1 MKYIAFF
8 STEEDRG
15 LSLTTSPAGINKS
28 AYIAQLLKETGHFV
42 EIISPAWSKCD
53 QWHWW
58 GTFDRMVENGIRL
71 HQLATFS
78 TPLRWMTP
86 LQGMFSLFQLF
97 FYLLFHTH
105 ANESVLVY
113 HSYYLSLPI
122 LAAKKIKKFKLI
134 LEVEEI
140 YQDIIPLPRAIRRQE
155 EQIIRKADGYI
166 LSTTSIG
173 EKIHRDTV
181 PNLVI
186 NGSYNCV
193 GFLKKEEPRDGR
205 IHCLYSGTFD
215 PSKAGVYL
223 AIACA
228 EFLSD
233 RYCIHISGVGTKK
246 QTKSV
251 LDMIHRTQEKTSCKI
266 IYEGFLDNSAYHE
279 LLRKC
284 QIGLNT
290 QAPDQKFSDT
300 CFPSKI
306 LVYMANGLQVV
317 SSANK
322 AITGSDV
329 GDRLIYYYSQ
339 TPEAVAQAIQIVR
352 PESGVENIKFV
363 QKLHQNTRKNIQV
376 FLSRI

>member
-8 STEEDRG
+8 SMEEDRK
-15 LSLTTSPAGINKS
+15 LCLATSPAGINKS
-28 AYIAQLLKETGHFV
+28 AYIAQLLKETGHSV
-42 EIISPAWSKCD
+42 EIISPAWSKCG

-58 GTFDRMVENGIRL
+58 GTFDRKVENGITL

-78 TPLRWMTP
+78 TPLRWLTP
-86 LQGMFSLFQLF
+86 FQGLFSLLQLF
-97 FYLLFHTH
+97 FYLLFHTC
-105 ANESVLVY
+105 AGESVLVY

-122 LAAKKIKKFKLI
+122 LAAKIIKKFKLI

-140 YQDIIPLPRAIRRQE
+140 YQDIISLPRTIRQQE
-155 EQIIRKADGYI
+155 DKIIQKADGYI
-166 LSTTSIG
+166 LSTASIG
-173 EKIHRDTV
+173 EKIRRDTV
-181 PNLVI
+181 PNLVV

-193 GFLKKEEPRDGR
+193 GSLKKVKPSDGK

-228 EFLSD
+228 EFLPD
-233 RYCIHISGVGTKK
+233 RYCLHISGIGTKK
-246 QTKSV
+246 QTQSV
-251 LDMIHRTQEKTSCKI
+251 LDMIHKTQEKTSCKI
-266 IYEGFLDNSAYHE
+266 IYEGFLDDAAYHE
-279 LLRKC
+279 LLLKC

-290 QAPDQKFSDT
+290 QVPDQKFSNT

-317 SSANK
+317 SAANK

-329 GDRLIYYYSQ
+329 GDRLTYYYSQ
-339 TPEAVAQAIQIVR
+339 SPEAIAQAIREVE
-352 PESGVENIKFV
+352 PEAGTENIKFV
-363 QKLHQNTRKNIQV
+363 QKLHQNARTNMQN